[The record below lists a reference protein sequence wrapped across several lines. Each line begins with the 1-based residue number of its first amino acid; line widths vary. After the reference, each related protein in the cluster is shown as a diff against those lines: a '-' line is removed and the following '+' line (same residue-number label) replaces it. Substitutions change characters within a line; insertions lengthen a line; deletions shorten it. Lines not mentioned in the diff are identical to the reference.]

1 MTDILMLGSIATA
14 IVNIALSLAL
24 ALVYARIYARTKAP
38 FTLGLMLFASAFLVQ
53 NALVAYAY
61 LSMMPLIAEGL
72 TPYLLGVGIL
82 EAAGLGAVVWT
93 ASR

>member
-1 MTDILMLGSIATA
+1 MVDSLMLATIAVA
-14 IVNIALSLAL
+14 FVNMALAL
-24 ALVYARIYARTKAP
+24 ALVVVYARVYARTKAP
-38 FTLGLMLFASAFLVQ
+38 FTVGLMVFALAFLAQ

-72 TPYLLGVGIL
+72 TPYLLGIGAL
-82 EAAGLGAVVWT
+82 EAAGLAAVVWT